1 MGKKKYKVDDLEWL
15 KKYADEEFHRKT
27 SSNKIIK
34 MIPLG
39 IAGAVGMFAA
49 SGLKKNLLK
58 KKNKKNKKK

>member
-34 MIPLG
+34 MVPLG
-39 IAGAVGMFAA
+39 IAGAVGML
-49 SGLKKNLLK
+49 SLIHI
-58 KKNKKNKKK
+58 